1 MTKNNTD
8 FYEKLMQKFAE
19 NRLRSMQG
27 ILKSFNTEM
36 SDVLD
41 TDSITL
47 AEIKL
52 KIDPEL
58 ISNINKMI
66 ELSKS
71 ISQSIE
77 ETRNLK

>member
-8 FYEKLMQKFAE
+8 FYEKLMKKFAE

-47 AEIKL
+47 DDIKL

>member
-8 FYEKLMQKFAE
+8 FYEKLMKKFAE

>member
-41 TDSITL
+41 IDSITL
-47 AEIKL
+47 ADIKL
-52 KIDPEL
+52 EIDPEL

-77 ETRNLK
+77 EARSLK

>member
-47 AEIKL
+47 DDIKL